1 MIRTVILTMMLS
13 VGLTAV
19 SAAQTTRPD
28 LSEISL
34 FASSDTTEMLL
45 FLNSFANDSLR
56 FRKNLPI
63 IRKESRNSVYSDMF
77 TAPYSR
83 EIPEM
88 AQLKK
93 NYPNPFRRSTIISYE
108 IPERSQIKIQIY
120 DQLGRSVDILID
132 EPRIAGRH
140 EFLYDAS
147 HLPDGIYMYRLEMD
161 SFESDKTGSFTR
173 RFTLLE

>member
-1 MIRTVILTMMLS
+1 MIRTVFLTIMLS
-13 VGLTAV
+13 IGLTAL
-19 SAAQTTRPD
+19 SAAQTSRPD
-28 LSEISL
+28 LSDISL

-45 FLNSFANDSLR
+45 FLHSFANDSLG
-56 FRKNLPI
+56 FGKSLPI
-63 IRKESRNSVYSDMF
+63 IRKESRSSVHSEMF

-88 AQLKK
+88 AKLKK
-93 NYPNPFRRSTIISYE
+93 NYPNPFSRSTIISYE
-108 IPERSQIKIQIY
+108 IPERSRIKIQIY

-147 HLPDGIYMYRLEMD
+147 HLPDGIYMYRMEMD
-161 SFESDKTGSFTR
+161 SFESDKTHSFTR